1 MSFKVFISLLLVGCV
16 ILFGFIFFIIGY
28 NQHKED
34 SDEWE
39 DEFLSRTDSPPPQIP
54 RTEEIPDEIRHK
66 FAAVTEIPEKSE
78 IIAEFV
84 QDGSLKSV
92 EFSPTNP
99 NLIVSRTY
107 DKNFEDRVRLWD
119 INDPDTPIAEFK
131 SDSASFSPDGK
142 MLAISDSRD
151 YNTSVKLWDIAKE
164 VFIGSLPTTKD
175 NAVFSP
181 DRKLLTVNTLGIE
194 LWDVS
199 DPTQPVETVTLEGKN
214 SGKEHTFSADG
225 KLIAT
230 KEAISDTV
238 NIWQIDGNQIIKKN
252 SIINIVDKKY
262 GRIEALQFSPDPQ
275 NPILAIADNDKNIRL
290 CYPPDWQNYNT
301 IPTKNVY
308 DLAFTPDGKT
318 IISGGINEI
327 EIWSVENGKLIAS
340 IDGNTGWVKC
350 VDVSA
355 DGNFIVAGGNDD
367 VIRVWNI
374 TDYLPIKR
382 KSIQDVVVPIYFLP
396 TDVQPQADMPERI
409 DKVLKDVQTFFA
421 DEMDR
426 HGLARK
432 TFNFKKNTN
441 GTAKVFLFE
450 GKTSYRYYNEDS
462 SQILEEIEQRF
473 ELSNNLYFVILEK
486 SIEKKSKNKETD
498 DKEIDEKKSDEKEI
512 TAADVEKLIKGM
524 QKSSKRMRELSLS
537 LRGIMFREKGGHV
550 IVKTPINRFATH
562 TLAQKFGKQF
572 GLHRDYRDPSYLM
585 SDSRESK
592 HLSKD
597 SALWLDSSRFFNSE
611 QVFFDKK
618 TIIKKPSR
626 FRDKLRFEIE
636 DADGI
641 SQVRLLARSY
651 SNNPPPGFQEEIDPT
666 ENQKE
671 WRTLDKGYIV
681 FLQDVLTLQGEKK
694 AKVELDYP
702 KYLDSLIELHV
713 IDDDGNR
720 VYLIEITE
728 APLTT
733 ILRGILN

>member
-1 MSFKVFISLLLVGCV
+1 MSFKVFISLFLVGCI

-28 NQHKED
+28 NQQTED
-34 SDEWE
+34 SEEWLDEY
-39 DEFLSRTDSPPPQIP
+39 LSRTDSPPPQIP

-66 FAAVTEIPEKSE
+66 FAAVTEIPEKPK

-84 QDGSLKSV
+84 QEGSPKYV

-107 DKNFEDRVRLWD
+107 DRNFEDSIRLWD

-131 SDSASFSPDGK
+131 SDSVSFSPDGK

-151 YNTSVKLWDIAKE
+151 YDARVKLWDIAKE
-164 VFIGSLPTTKD
+164 EFIGSLRTTGD

-181 DRKLLTVNTLGIE
+181 DRRFLALDTLGIE

-199 DPTQPVETVTLEGKN
+199 DPTQPVETITLKGKN
-214 SGKEHTFSADG
+214 FEDEHTFSADG
-225 KLIAT
+225 KLMAT
-230 KEAISDTV
+230 VESRTDNV
-238 NIWQIDGNQIIKKN
+238 NIWQIDGNHVIKKN
-252 SIINIVDKKY
+252 SINVIDSKV
-262 GRIEALQFSPDPQ
+262 GWIEALQFSPDPQ
-275 NPILAIADNDKNIRL
+275 NPILAIADNDEDIRL
-290 CYPPDWQNYNT
+290 YYPPDWQNYNT
-301 IPTKNVY
+301 IPAGNVY
-308 DLAFTPDGKT
+308 DLAFTSDGKT
-318 IISGGINEI
+318 IISGGHNGI

-340 IDGNTGWVKC
+340 LAGNSGWVYC

-355 DGNFIVAGGNDD
+355 DGNFIAAGGNDD

-374 TDYLPIKR
+374 KGYLPIKR

-421 DEMDR
+421 DEMEQ
-426 HGLARK
+426 HGLGRK
-432 TFNFKKNTN
+432 TFNFEKNTN
-441 GTAKVFLFE
+441 GDAKVFLFE
-450 GKTSYRYYNEDS
+450 GKTSYRYYKGNS
-462 SQILEEIEQRF
+462 TRTLEEIEQRF
-473 ELSNNLYFVILEK
+473 ELSNNLYFIVLEK
-486 SIEKKSKNKETD
+486 SKVKKAD
-498 DKEIDEKKSDEKEI
+498 DKETDEKEI
-512 TAADVEKLIKGM
+512 TAPDVEKLIKGM
-524 QKSSKRMRELSLS
+524 QKSSRRMRELSLS
-537 LRGIMFREKGGHV
+537 LRGIMFREKGGHI
-550 IVKTPINRFATH
+550 IVKTPINRFTTH

-651 SNNPPPGFQEEIDPT
+651 SNNPPSGFQEEMDPT
-666 ENQKE
+666 EN
-671 WRTLDKGYIV
+671 
-681 FLQDVLTLQGEKK
+681 
-694 AKVELDYP
+694 
-702 KYLDSLIELHV
+702 
-713 IDDDGNR
+713 
-720 VYLIEITE
+720 
-728 APLTT
+728 
-733 ILRGILN
+733 

>member
-1 MSFKVFISLLLVGCV
+1 MSFKVFISLFLVGCV

-34 SDEWE
+34 SEEWLDEY
-39 DEFLSRTDSPPPQIP
+39 LSRTDDPPPQIP
-54 RTEEIPDEIRHK
+54 RTEEIPDETRHK
-66 FAAVTEIPEKSE
+66 FAAVTEIPEKPK

-84 QDGSLKSV
+84 QDGTLKSV

-107 DKNFEDRVRLWD
+107 DRNFEDSIRLWD

-131 SDSASFSPDGK
+131 GDSASFSRDGK
-142 MLAISDSRD
+142 ILAISNMSARD
-151 YNTSVKLWDIAKE
+151 GAVKLWDIAKE
-164 VFIGSLPTTKD
+164 EFISSLFVAGLS
-175 NAVFSP
+175 AVFSP
-181 DRKLLTVNTLGIE
+181 DKDLLAVETSGIE

-199 DPTQPVETVTLEGKN
+199 DPTQPVKAIKLEGKRI
-214 SGKEHTFSADG
+214 EEEPTFSADG
-225 KLIAT
+225 TLMAT
-230 KEAISDTV
+230 IEAFSDII
-238 NIWQIDGNQIIKKN
+238 NIWHIDGNHVIKKN
-252 SIINIVDKKY
+252 FINVI
-262 GRIEALQFSPDPQ
+262 GREVGWIEALQFSPDPQ
-275 NPILAIADNDKNIRL
+275 NPTLAIADNDEDIRL

-301 IPTKNVY
+301 LPTKNVK
-308 DLAFTPDGKT
+308 DLTFAPDGKT
-318 IISGGINEI
+318 IITGGQNEI

-340 IDGNTGWVKC
+340 IAGNSGWVKC
-350 VDVSA
+350 VDASA
-355 DGNFIVAGGNDD
+355 DGNLIAAGGNDD

-374 TDYLPIKR
+374 KDYLPIKR
-382 KSIQDVVVPIYFLP
+382 RSIQDVIVPIYFLP

-421 DEMDR
+421 DEMEQ
-426 HGLARK
+426 HGLGKK
-432 TFNFKKNTN
+432 TFNFEKNTN
-441 GTAKVFLFE
+441 GDAKVSLFE
-450 GKTSYRYYNEDS
+450 GKTSYRYYKGNS
-462 SQILEEIEQRF
+462 TRMLEEIEQHF
-473 ELSNNLYFVILEK
+473 ELSNNLYFIVLEK
-486 SIEKKSKNKETD
+486 SSVKKAD
-498 DKEIDEKKSDEKEI
+498 DKETDEKEI
-512 TAADVEKLIKGM
+512 TAPDVEKLIKGM
-524 QKSSKRMRELSLS
+524 QKSSKRRRELSLS
-537 LRGIMFREKGGHV
+537 LRSIMFREKGGHV
-550 IVKTPINRFATH
+550 IVQTPINRFATH
-562 TLAQKFGKQF
+562 TLAQKFGEQF

-585 SDSRESK
+585 SYGRESK

-597 SALWLDSSRFFNSE
+597 SALWLSSSRFFNSE

-651 SNNPPPGFQEEIDPT
+651 SDNPPPGFQEEIDPT

-671 WRTLDKGYIV
+671 WRILDKGYTV
-681 FLQDVLTLQGEKK
+681 FFQDALTLQGEKK

-713 IDDDGNR
+713 IDDKGNR